1 MAAPTL
7 PAGYRLI
14 ELDEI
19 DSTNE
24 DARRLS
30 AAGDVGPVWI
40 MAHAQTAGRGR
51 RGREWSSPR
60 GNLMATLLMPPH
72 CAPAQAALL
81 SFVAAVAVHDTLC
94 RWVPPDSVRLKW
106 PNDTLVEGRKISGIL
121 LETATAGDRRE
132 LPWLAIGIGIN
143 LVHAPALA
151 NYPATFVNECGI
163 APDPLAALGV
173 LAGAWDLRFRTWQ
186 TQGFPAIR
194 AAWLERAA
202 GLNGM
207 IDVRL
212 PGETISG
219 IFETI
224 RHDGA
229 LELLCTDGQRRAIAA
244 GEVFFPD
251 ALR

>member
-1 MAAPTL
+1 MTAPTF

-24 DARRLS
+24 EARRR
-30 AAGDVGPVWI
+30 AAGGDGGPVWI

-60 GNLMATLLMPPH
+60 GNLMATLLMSPH
-72 CAPAQAALL
+72 CAPPEAALL
-81 SFVAAVAVHDTLC
+81 SFVAALAVHDTLC
-94 RWVPPDSVRLKW
+94 RWMPAERVRLKW
-106 PNDTLVEGRKISGIL
+106 PNDTLVDGRKISGIL

-151 NYPATFVNECGI
+151 TYPATFVNEHGI
-163 APDPLAALGV
+163 APAPLAALAE
-173 LAGAWDLRFRTWQ
+173 LAGAWDARFRIWQ
-186 TQGFPAIR
+186 AQGFPAIR
-194 AAWLERAA
+194 AAWLAHAA
-202 GLNGM
+202 GLQTM

-224 RHDGA
+224 RPDGA
-229 LELLCTDGQRRAIAA
+229 LELLCPDGQRRAIAA